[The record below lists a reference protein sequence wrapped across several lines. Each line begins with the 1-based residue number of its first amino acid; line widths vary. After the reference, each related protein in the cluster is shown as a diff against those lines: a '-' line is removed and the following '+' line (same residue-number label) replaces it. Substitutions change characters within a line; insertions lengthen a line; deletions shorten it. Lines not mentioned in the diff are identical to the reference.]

1 MGATTF
7 ARWIEKISSFDFEI
21 HTKPK
26 SAYIAALH
34 ARDHTRN
41 IYLSWLPVISRKD
54 GNETLQTADLQNV
67 TNVLS
72 HSWADGTLGTY
83 GSGLVVFHCYCDSRN
98 IPESIRAPASAD
110 LLASFLAAVA
120 GLYAGKTL
128 ENYLSGVRAW
138 HILHGVSWAPNKA
151 ECEALLRAAA
161 TLQPKYSHKKKR
173 QPYTLDIILSILSHL
188 DPDVPFDAAV
198 GSCLTT
204 CFYSCGRV
212 GEFTVKTLQSFDPSS
227 HAKPSDVREEC
238 FAPFLSPVVPETCT
252 NAALGLGLISWCFP
266 PACSRPGWYQS
277 PSVVLR
283 PFPAGAM
290 VFSTASVVL
299 SVVRAGFP
307 GSLVE
312 EYLIFESCARIPG
325 ESHITTD
332 FLPLNIPTKSPT
344 ASVVLRASY
353 IATDFLPFN
362 THQVPPPPASCS
374 ALFLAGAMVLS
385 WRNTGNCIFE
395 SDSGY
400 IVTDFLSFNIL
411 TRSPTARIILGAE
424 VLPPPRTWQEAR
436 ARHSPPVTGVPEL
449 PGQSRFSIAA
459 TSASGPATIQKAKGL
474 KPCSPPWT
482 FATSSAEMPLPPLIS
497 PASKMPSRASIHTTV
512 GTTVDLL
519 RSSVET
525 RVTAPPPSIHSAPPS
540 GIHTPVKLHLAPA
553 VRPQLQEFLADQGK
567 RALCSMISPIP

>member
-21 HTKPK
+21 QYFPACWQRRLDRGIYMEQLNQK

-83 GSGLVVFHCYCDSRN
+83 GSGLLVFHCYCDSRN

-161 TLQPKYSHKKKR
+161 TLQPKSSHKKKR

-227 HAKPSDVREEC
+227 HAKPSDVREE
-238 FAPFLSPVVPETCT
+238 VPQRC
-252 NAALGLGLISWCFP
+252 AQAV
-266 PACSRPGWYQS
+266 PGWCH
-277 PSVVLR
+277 
-283 PFPAGAM
+283 G
-290 VFSTASVVL
+290 FSTASVVL

-325 ESHITTD
+325 PP
-332 FLPLNIPTKSPT
+332 PL
-344 ASVVLRASY
+344 ASCSA
-353 IATDFLPFN
+353 
-362 THQVPPPPASCS
+362 VPPPPASCS

-400 IVTDFLSFNIL
+400 IVTDFLSFNIP

-525 RVTAPPPSIHSAPPS
+525 RVTAPPPSTHSAPPS

-567 RALCSMISPIP
+567 RALFSMISPIP